1 MHTATERWAA
11 KSEILII
18 IKRSMKNVILRSST
32 LLTLGLLVQ
41 LARPV
46 LAATPDATKDYID
59 ATFTYNLGPTGARGW
74 I

>member
-59 ATFTYNLGPTGARGW
+59 ATFTYTLGPTGARGW